1 MDQVEFRNKFIE
13 QAIFENEK
21 DVGVNTCNQL
31 RLKYNYLELD
41 LDYTSIYRK
50 IVNYRIAKY
59 GTSRLAEEYKFEQ
72 KIKLNNMKVDI
83 DGNKEN

>member
-31 RLKYNYLELD
+31 RLKYNYLKLD

-59 GTSRLAEEYKFEQ
+59 GTSRLAEEYIFEQ

-83 DGNKEN
+83 DGNK